1 MYVKNP
7 KYFKKI
13 LNYKIILLFIVL
25 FSVSIKPVSAQS
37 ILREKFTKE
46 NFPKF
51 DRYIRQYAPSDS
63 AYKVMLY
70 MANRNRSQRRFAAAR
85 EVYVIYGKLFPKR
98 QKEFK
103 KQLNYNEVMMLCN
116 APDESLLP
124 FYLQY
129 AKDSANT
136 ENGYLAL
143 QRIADNYINK
153 FEFDSAAALY
163 RKFLPLYPDID
174 KLQKTIDILEAP
186 LQNLQIHNLGPNVN
200 TKAGE
205 WDPNPTPDGKYL
217 YFSTNRRQGS
227 YGGHDVF
234 VSKFVDGQ
242 WQKAFNVGPKING
255 PNNETIDNISADG
268 NTVCLSG
275 TFDGTFGKFDIYL
288 IHRTKDGWGP
298 LEHLPYPINTKY
310 HDEGANITSDGK
322 ALLFTSDRPGG
333 IGPYVPN
340 GYYYH
345 GTQNGNMDIYVCLK
359 TDSGWSKP
367 INLGKTIN
375 TPFAER
381 SPFLHPDGKTLYF
394 SSDGHAGL
402 GRMDVY
408 KSVRLRE
415 DSWTEWSEPVNLG
428 KEINT
433 IMDDWGYKV
442 AVGGD
447 SAFFSRQ
454 WGNQGYGDWDIYTVE
469 LPDSAKPRPV
479 VTIMGKVTDID
490 GNPLDA
496 SIKWENLENGMPL
509 GTLHSNPKDG
519 SYIILLPTGK
529 NIGYYAEKEGYYSAS
544 DNIDLTGIH
553 KNKTIKHDI
562 QLVSI
567 EDMTNK
573 SINVTMKNIFFDFD
587 KYELK
592 PESFPE
598 LNRLVK
604 LLKENK
610 EIKVRIEGHTDIV
623 GTDAYNL
630 TLSRKRAEAVRNYL
644 VRHGISKKRIKV
656 KGYGSSK
663 PIADNSTEEGKAK
676 NRRVE
681 IKFFK

>member
-1 MYVKNP
+1 MQSKNH
-7 KYFKKI
+7 KYFSH
-13 LNYKIILLFIVL
+13 LLPRIMFLAL
-25 FSVSIKPVSAQS
+25 FLITVFSPYLYTQS
-37 ILREKFTKE
+37 ILRKPFTKE
-46 NFPKF
+46 NFHLF
-51 DRYIRQYAPSDS
+51 DEYIREYAPSDS
-63 AYKVMLY
+63 AFRVMML
-70 MANRNRSQRRFAAAR
+70 MANRNKSQRRYAAAR
-85 EVYVIYGKLFPKR
+85 EIYIIYGKFFPNREKDFKR
-98 QKEFK
+98 D
-103 KQLNYNEVMMLCN
+103 LNYNEIMMLCN
-116 APDESLLP
+116 TPDKSLLS
-124 FYLQY
+124 FYLEY

-153 FEFDSAAALY
+153 FEFDSAAQLY
-163 RKFLPLYPDID
+163 RKFLPLYPDFN
-174 KLQKTIDILEAP
+174 KLQKTINILEAP
-186 LQNLQIHNLGPNVN
+186 LQNLEIKNLGPNIN

-217 YFSTNRRQGS
+217 YFSTNRTKDS

-234 VSKFVDGQ
+234 VSKFIDGK
-242 WQKAFNVGPKING
+242 WQKAFNIGPKVNG

-288 IHRTKDGWGP
+288 VNRTKEGWGP

-310 HDEGANITSDGK
+310 HDEGACITSDGK

-333 IGPYVPN
+333 VGPYVPN
-340 GYYYH
+340 GYFYH

-367 INLGKTIN
+367 INIGKTVN
-375 TPFAER
+375 TPYAER

-402 GRMDVY
+402 GRMDVF
-408 KSVRLRE
+408 KTVRLRD

-433 IMDDWGYKV
+433 SMDDWGYKV

-447 SAFFSRQ
+447 SAFFARQ
-454 WGNQGYGDWDIYTVE
+454 SPQGYGDWDIYTVE
-469 LPDSAKPRPV
+469 LPDSARPRPV
-479 VTIMGKVTDID
+479 VTIMGKVTDMN
-490 GNPLDA
+490 GNPLSA
-496 SIKWENLENGMPL
+496 KLKWENLGNGMPL

-544 DNIDLTGIH
+544 DNIDLTDVH
-553 KNKTIKHDI
+553 VNKTIKQDI

-567 EDMTNK
+567 EEMT
-573 SINVTMKNIFFDFD
+573 SQSVNVTLKNIFFDFD
-587 KYELK
+587 KFDLK
-592 PESFPE
+592 PASYPE

-604 LLKENK
+604 LLKK
-610 EIKVRIEGHTDIV
+610 KDKLKIRIEGHTDIV
-623 GTDAYNL
+623 GSESYNL
-630 TLSRKRAEAVRNYL
+630 ILSRKRAKAVKSYL
-644 VRHGISKKRIKV
+644 VQHGISSRRIKV
-656 KGYGSSK
+656 KGFGASK
-663 PIADNSTEEGKAK
+663 PISDNKTEEGKAK

-681 IKFFK
+681 IKFYK